1 MKYLGM
7 SALLVL
13 LLGGCS
19 AIVPPQAWEKGA
31 LAKPEMSM
39 GGDALE
45 QRNAL
50 HVYASKENARGG
62 AGVGVGGCG
71 CN

>member
-1 MKYLGM
+1 MKYMGM

-39 GGDALE
+39 AGDPLE

-50 HVYASKENARGG
+50 HVYASKENASGG
-62 AGVGVGGCG
+62 AGVGGGGCG